1 MELTKYE
8 DLDDPK
14 FYYEKYELK
23 SARAMLSLLYL
34 TLILHL
40 EAINHCF
47 RLLRY
52 IGLMTFDAN
61 VVNLIFN
68 AIPMIESSEI
78 RGNKR

>member
-1 MELTKYE
+1 MELAKYE

-23 SARAMLSLLYL
+23 SARAILSLLYLTYL

-52 IGLMTFDAN
+52 IGLMTFDVK

-68 AIPMIESSEI
+68 AIPM
-78 RGNKR
+78 NDL